1 MDILALHQSE
11 DLSVVVHEDLKRLVR
26 SKSGRIALAL
36 PGGRSASYLV
46 RAILLLDPADL
57 NRLDLFLVDERLEGE
72 LNRDTLLSSG
82 LGSAIEQGVFLSS
95 QLHIPA
101 VGCTLSHIKF
111 DRVYLG
117 IGEDGH
123 FASLFPG
130 SWPEQTEEQ
139 VILVEESPKPPK
151 RRATLSYTGF
161 LQLAHHCPVYLLFLG
176 KAKQEALARL
186 TGGTE
191 GATTL
196 PCAFFRDQHFDATIV
211 TDIKEGSA

>member
-1 MDILALHQSE
+1 MDILTLRQSE
-11 DLSVVVHEDLKRLVR
+11 DLIKVVHEDLKRLVR

-82 LGSAIEQGVFLSS
+82 LGSAIEQGVFFTS

-101 VGCTLSHIKF
+101 VGCTLSHSQF

-123 FASLFPG
+123 FASLFPNT
-130 SWPEQTEEQ
+130 WPEQTEEQ

-151 RRATLSYTGF
+151 RRATLSYAGF
-161 LQLAHHCPVYLLFLG
+161 ARLASECPVYLLFLG
-176 KAKQEALARL
+176 ASKQDALLRL
-186 TGGTE
+186 RGGKE
-191 GATTL
+191 GASTL
-196 PCAFFRDQHFDATIV
+196 PCAFFRDQHFNATIV
-211 TDIKEGSA
+211 TDLKEGSA